1 LAKTSKSIQSAGI
14 GPVVMIGA
22 GLCAAVLF
30 TILRQDTPQA
40 LALAHLTP
48 LPLIISALGFGP
60 AIGFGS
66 AAVATL
72 AVALLAIFR
81 EGALSSTAI
90 LIGLI
95 MAAIFAIVQ
104 ALPAWWLGF
113 LSCLVRSDETARW
126 HVVPDDKK
134 SLPMIYYPIGHILVH
149 AAAIIISL
157 VALAIGA
164 STLHYGSFNAAVAH
178 LAARISPIIEKL
190 VELHPELLSGFDIH
204 ALTLIFVAAMPAVIA
219 AWCLTALLANLWLAG
234 RIVQTSSRL
243 RRPWPNI
250 ARELSLPRLL
260 VLALAGA
267 IGLCFV
273 KSWPGMI
280 GLIAAVTLGLLYAM
294 QGLAVIHD
302 LTRGWKW
309 RGFTLS
315 GIYAMLIV
323 FVPWPLAFFAV
334 FGLADSAFS
343 FRDRKAAAVL
353 ASKP

>member
-1 LAKTSKSIQSAGI
+1 MAAKPIQGSGI
-14 GPVVMIGA
+14 GPIVMIGA

-48 LPLIISALGFGP
+48 LPLMISTLGFGP
-60 AIGFGS
+60 AIGIGS

-81 EGALSSTAI
+81 EGALSSTSI

-95 MAAIFAIVQ
+95 MAVIFAIVQ

-113 LSCLVRSDETARW
+113 LSSLARSDETTRW
-126 HVVPDDKK
+126 HIAAADKK
-134 SLPMIYYPIGHILVH
+134 AAPLIYYPIGRLLIH
-149 AAAIIISL
+149 AAAIIIVVVS
-157 VALAIGA
+157 LAIGV
-164 STLHYGSFNAAVAH
+164 STLRYGTFGAAADH
-178 LAARISPIIEKL
+178 LTARISPVIAKL

-204 ALTLIFVAAMPAVIA
+204 ALTMIFVTAMPAVIA
-219 AWCLTALLANLWLAG
+219 AWCLTILIANLWLAG

-250 ARELSLPRLL
+250 ARELSLPRPLVL
-260 VLALAGA
+260 VLAAAL
-267 IGLCFV
+267 GLCFL

-280 GLIAAVTLGLLYAM
+280 GLITAVTLGLIYAM
-294 QGLAVIHD
+294 QGLAVIHV
-302 LTRGWKW
+302 LTRGSKW

-323 FVPWPLAFFAV
+323 FVPWPLALFAV

-343 FRDRKAAAVL
+343 FRSRKAAAVL
-353 ASKP
+353 APKP